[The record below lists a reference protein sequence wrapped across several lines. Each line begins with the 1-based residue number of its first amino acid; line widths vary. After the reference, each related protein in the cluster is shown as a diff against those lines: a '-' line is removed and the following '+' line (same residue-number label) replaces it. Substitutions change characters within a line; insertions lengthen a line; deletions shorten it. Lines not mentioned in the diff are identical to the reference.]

1 MTVKTYSLKKD
12 GEKRLSANFKV
23 KEFACKD
30 GSDKILIDTDLV
42 LILQKIRDKFKAP
55 VKITSGYRTE
65 SHNRKVGG
73 ATNSYH
79 KKGMAS
85 DIQVSGVH
93 PVLVAMYAVELNAGG
108 IGVYSNFVHVDT
120 RTKKSSWIEL

>member
-12 GEKRLSANFKV
+12 GDKKLSANFKV

-30 GSDKILIDTDLV
+30 GADKILIDTELV
-42 LILQKIRDKFKAP
+42 SMLQKIRDNFKKP

-65 SHNRKVGG
+65 SHNKKVGG
-73 ATNSYH
+73 TSNSYH

-85 DIQVSGVH
+85 DIQISGIH
-93 PVLVAMYAVELNAGG
+93 PVLVAMYAEKINASG
-108 IGVYSNFVHVDT
+108 IGVYKNFVHVDT
-120 RTKKSSWIEL
+120 RDNQSRWVEF

>member
-12 GEKRLSANFKV
+12 GDKKLSANFKV

-30 GSDKILIDTDLV
+30 GSDKVLVDTDLV
-42 LILQKIRDKFKAP
+42 SLLQKIRDKFKAP

-79 KKGMAS
+79 KKGMAC

-120 RTKKSSWIEL
+120 RDKKSRWIEL